1 MTTRKQV
8 EDKIETINDG
18 GNNTAAEVR
27 AVLTDL
33 LNYTENIS
41 FPPTQ
46 NVEFFHFWTEDNP
59 VIDNLKNV
67 LWYSIKGIK
76 DQWVNI
82 TFRIQINNNESSE
95 GLSNN
100 IFSFPLNEKDI
111 KVLEY
116 LKNIMPLN
124 KKNVRFI
131 VPYTTLINEQRI
143 DYPLSTSI
151 YFQENNI
158 IFDFN
163 NVIASERKSE
173 IEIAKGNAFSSV
185 SFHCPPFSFL
195 KGKD

>member
-173 IEIAKGNAFSSV
+173 LEIAKGNAFSSV
-185 SFHCPPFSFL
+185 SFHCPLFSFL

>member
-1 MTTRKQV
+1 MATRTQV
-8 EDKIETINDG
+8 EAKIAGINDG

-33 LNYTENIS
+33 LNYTENVPFS
-41 FPPTQ
+41 STQ
-46 NVEFFHFWTEDNP
+46 NVEFFHFWTDNNP
-59 VIDNLKNV
+59 AFDNLQNI

-82 TFRIQINNNESSE
+82 TFRIQIDNNESSE
-95 GLSNN
+95 GASNN
-100 IFSFPLNEKDI
+100 IFFFPLNEKDI

-116 LKNIMPLN
+116 LKNIVPLN
-124 KKNVRFI
+124 RKNVRFI
-131 VPYTTLINEQRI
+131 VPYTTFINEQRI

-158 IFDFN
+158 VFDFN
-163 NVIASERKSE
+163 NVIRNERKSE

-185 SFHCPPFSFL
+185 SFHCPSFNFF